1 MTLLIQIGATPVYAY
16 SFDANLYVGTFQGV
30 FSIPERGEYEVTI
43 YYPVNGSGKP
53 YPAVIFAHGFCSCCS
68 WHKWIGNCLAIKG
81 YVALLFTVPDRVS
94 TDVQQWVD
102 GIEGGIRYLQQ
113 LNNESE
119 EFHDMID
126 MSRLGVMGHSMGAM
140 AALIAASRDLN
151 IKAIVSLAAP
161 YLRDKHFNDEYADE
175 LLSEIDWEGV
185 LSASRNITIPV
196 QFQVGTRDALASDSA
211 IIYYEASNSVSKEFV
226 SIEGGNH
233 VQYLDEE
240 YVWSMSSLY
249 GALSLFF
256 SLGLRIIIEMVMLY
270 LSENGLKIIFMDK
283 LVGAAVAFGID
294 QPATITPS
302 RQHEISSQNFLTF
315 FNIYL

>member
-1 MTLLIQIGATPVYAY
+1 
-16 SFDANLYVGTFQGV
+16 
-30 FSIPERGEYEVTI
+30 
-43 YYPVNGSGKP
+43 
-53 YPAVIFAHGFCSCCS
+53 
-68 WHKWIGNCLAIKG
+68 
-81 YVALLFTVPDRVS
+81 
-94 TDVQQWVD
+94 
-102 GIEGGIRYLQQ
+102 
-113 LNNESE
+113 
-119 EFHDMID
+119 MID

-140 AALIAASRDLN
+140 AALITASKDLN

-161 YLRDKHFNDEYADE
+161 YLKDKHFDDEYADE
-175 LLSEIDWEGV
+175 LLSEIDWDSV

-211 IIYYEASNSVSKEFV
+211 IIYYEASNSASKEFV

-240 YVWSMSSLY
+240 YVWSRSSLY

-256 SLGLRIIIEMVMLY
+256 SLGLRIIIKMVMLY
-270 LSENGLKIIFMDK
+270 LSENGLKIIFVDK